1 MQEDGGLIVRKWS
14 AMPLRARSDGV
25 WRGALRRRARATDAP
40 AKVQR
45 CTRQLQSFALPHG
58 ATFALLPSATFALP
72 RVPPL
77 RFPLFCLCAI
87 ASASMQVGDATGACL
102 MRHTALPRNGG
113 AMQNAA
119 GNPIRKKVPAFS
131 VLPKIYFPPILLAL
145 TDISDNLSR
154 IFARGD
160 EAAKKEVAQSVALGL
175 AVRARSPAATPS
187 GRAACAFSGARR

>member
-14 AMPLRARSDGV
+14 AVPLRETPDGV
-25 WRGALRRRARATDAP
+25 RCGALRRRVHATDAP

-45 CTRQLQSFALPHG
+45 CTCQLQSFALPHG

-87 ASASMQVGDATGACL
+87 ASASMQVGDTTGACQ

-119 GNPIRKKVPAFS
+119 GNPIRKKVPAIPES
-131 VLPKIYFPPILLAL
+131 PSALSAGDKSTPPIHQSPNFGFVVTLLAS
-145 TDISDNLSR
+145 DGVISYNSR
-154 IFARGD
+154 RFAPQG
-160 EAAKKEVAQSVALGL
+160 QSNRL
-175 AVRARSPAATPS
+175 PAW
-187 GRAACAFSGARR
+187 

>member
-1 MQEDGGLIVRKWS
+1 MQEDGGLIMRKWS
-14 AMPLRARSDGV
+14 AVPLREGPDGV
-25 WRGALRRRARATDAP
+25 RCGALRRRARATDAP

-58 ATFALLPSATFALP
+58 ATFALLPSATFALLPSATFALP

-87 ASASMQVGDATGACL
+87 ASASMQVGDATGAFL

-145 TDISDNLSR
+145 TDISDNSSR
-154 IFARGD
+154 IFRGY
-160 EAAKKEVAQSVALGL
+160 
-175 AVRARSPAATPS
+175 
-187 GRAACAFSGARR
+187 F